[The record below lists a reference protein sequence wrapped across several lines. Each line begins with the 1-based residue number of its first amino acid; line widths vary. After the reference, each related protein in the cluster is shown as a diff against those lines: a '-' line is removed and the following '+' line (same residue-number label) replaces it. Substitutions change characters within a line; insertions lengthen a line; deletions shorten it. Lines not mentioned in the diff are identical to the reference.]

1 MSGGERRSSIPPVV
15 RLELQQRVTRTF
27 LPNLTPAEFV
37 VLTYILDRTIMWGR
51 ARKRISICEFENG
64 NRINGGVPLSRRSII
79 TALGSLQAK
88 GVILAEG
95 NRRSGKS
102 YGVDF
107 AWPGAHI
114 VRTDHDESEAEEV
127 N

>member
-1 MSGGERRSSIPPVV
+1 MTVGERRSNIAPVL

-51 ARKRISICEFENG
+51 ARQRIPIREFENG
-64 NRINGGVPLSRRSII
+64 NRTNGGVPLSRRSII

-88 GVILAEG
+88 GVILAVG
-95 NRRSGKS
+95 NRRLGKS

-107 AWPGAHI
+107 EWQGAHVI
-114 VRTDHDESEAEEV
+114 RVDADETEST
-127 N
+127 